1 MVKNDYYFI
10 ACNDYKFLLRNLDSD
25 FYNNMAVECQQICEK
40 ALKSILVYVNPDAKS
55 IINSPNLKHIYNA
68 INENEEVIN
77 LDIAKLSLLKDY
89 YFDARYPGDN
99 FTNVSKEEFEMAY
112 SILIDVLNEVNKWRI
127 KHSLD
132 IEIPS
137 KSLKTKQVLLYE
149 CGIENTLAKDH
160 VEAIFNEYRQKYDI
174 NTDADWEQELS
185 RFVELFNTTDKSI
198 LATKIKESFL

>member
-1 MVKNDYYFI
+1 MVKNDYYSI
-10 ACNDYKFLLRNLDSD
+10 ACNDYKFLSSNLDSD
-25 FYNNMAVECQQICEK
+25 FYNNMAVLCQQICEK
-40 ALKSILVYVNPDAKS
+40 ALKSILICINPDAKTVL
-55 IINSPNLKHIYNA
+55 NSHNLRQIYFA
-68 INENEEVIN
+68 INEDEEVIN

-89 YFDARYPGDN
+89 YFEVRYPGDN

-132 IEIPS
+132 IDIPS

-149 CGIENTLAKDH
+149 CGIENTLATDH